1 MIHLLPHNQKTLAE
15 VWEFFEASNFSGGKA
30 AITNCTGLGKSYV
43 IMAAMER
50 FQQMGKGKILLLA
63 PTWEVIDQFLEN
75 GDFPDS
81 DQIRYGIYQ
90 TLMKKRKM
98 FANKAFLHRYPMLL
112 VDRVLE
118 VSEDEI
124 VALKN
129 VTVNEPFFNG
139 HFPQYPVMPGVL
151 IMEALA
157 QTAGVLELS
166 KEENKGKLV
175 FYAGMDKVKFKKQV
189 VPGDQLIMTAKFVK
203 RRGTIAVVEAKAE
216 VDGKLAAS
224 GTLTF
229 AIGQ

>member
-63 PTWEVIDQFLEN
+63 PTWEVIDQFLES

-98 FANKAFLHRYPMLL
+98 FANNASEQFRLSLFMTGRELPRLDDDGNLSIELNGIEDLGSFDLLVFDELHRIGAPEWGKA
-112 VDRVLE
+112 V
-118 VSEDEI
+118 
-124 VALKN
+124 K
-129 VTVNEPFFNG
+129 
-139 HFPQYPVMPGVL
+139 
-151 IMEALA
+151 LA
-157 QTAGVLELS
+157 QELFPNACLLGAS
-166 KEENKGKLV
+166 ATPRR
-175 FYAGMDKVKFKKQV
+175 YDQKKQ
-189 VPGDQLIMTAKFVK
+189 
-203 RRGTIAVVEAKAE
+203 
-216 VDGKLAAS
+216 
-224 GTLTF
+224 TF
-229 AIGQ
+229 D